1 MAALVSVRTVV
12 ALVLAAMAGPAMAQQ
27 PSGTAIAV
35 VQQANIDGQTGFA
48 VLQAAAPVYS
58 GDRIETGPV
67 GEAQI
72 KFRDDTRLVI
82 GPKSSMV
89 IDAFVFNNDDTAR
102 DVSINILRGAFRFIS
117 GNSSKDAYSITTPTA
132 TIGVR
137 GTEFDVAVEGPT
149 GVTRVVNFEGVVRL
163 CRRAPD
169 GSLID
174 PAQNCLELVD
184 PCSLSVIRPR
194 RDIVR
199 YGGEDV
205 EFRNR
210 QLRSYFPYV
219 RSQASLL
226 SDFRVDVAQC
236 NIAGVVAPDAPGV
249 LPPPPPGPPG
259 PPVIPDPPDPA
270 PTIFTEPPPPS
281 PADRHDSRPVYP
293 HGPVFR

>member
-1 MAALVSVRTVV
+1 MTALLGVRIAA
-12 ALVLAAMAGPAMAQQ
+12 ALVLAAATGQALAQQ

-48 VLQAAAPVYS
+48 VLQPAAPIYS

-72 KFRDDTRLVI
+72 KFRDDTRLVV

-149 GVTRVVNFEGVVRL
+149 GVTRVVNFDGVVEL

-174 PAQNCLELVD
+174 PGNCTELRD
-184 PCSLSVIRPR
+184 PCTLSVVRPS
-194 RDIVR
+194 RDIAR
-199 YGGEDV
+199 YSGEDV
-205 EFRNR
+205 AFRTR
-210 QLRSYFPYV
+210 QLRAYFPYV
-219 RSQASLL
+219 RTQDSLL
-226 SDFRVDVAQC
+226 SDFRVNVEQCLVAG
-236 NIAGVVAPDAPGV
+236 AVPPSPEGPAPVPPGPGV
-249 LPPPPPGPPG
+249 PLPEPPEPPPPTL
-259 PPVIPDPPDPA
+259 
-270 PTIFTEPPPPS
+270 PTFTPPPPPS
-281 PADRHDSRPVYP
+281 PADRHDSRPVYD
-293 HGPVFR
+293 HGAVFR

>member
-1 MAALVSVRTVV
+1 MTALLSVRIAV
-12 ALVLAAMAGPAMAQQ
+12 ALVLVAATGQALAQQ

-35 VQQANIDGQTGFA
+35 VQQANIDGQTGLV
-48 VLQAAAPVYS
+48 VLQPAAPIYS
-58 GDRIETGPV
+58 GDRIETGPI

-72 KFRDDTRLVI
+72 KFRDDTRLVV

-117 GNSSKDAYSITTPTA
+117 GNSSSDAYSITTPTA

-149 GVTRVVNFEGVVRL
+149 GVTRVVNFEGVVEL

-174 PAQNCLELVD
+174 PGNCTELRD
-184 PCSLSVIRPR
+184 PCTLSVVRPS
-194 RDIVR
+194 RDIAR
-199 YGGEDV
+199 YSGEDP

-210 QLRSYFPYV
+210 QLKYYFPYV
-219 RSQASLL
+219 RTQDSLL
-226 SDFRVDVAQC
+226 TDFRVDVAQC
-236 NIAGVVAPDAPGV
+236 NIAGVESSSPPPVPGS
-249 LPPPPPGPPG
+249 PPGPVVPPPGPP
-259 PPVIPDPPDPA
+259 V
-270 PTIFTEPPPPS
+270 PPPPTLPTFTPPSLPS
-281 PADRHDSRPVYP
+281 PADRHDSRPVYD

>member
-1 MAALVSVRTVV
+1 MTALLSVRIAA
-12 ALVLAAMAGPAMAQQ
+12 ALVLAAATWPALAQQ

-35 VQQANIDGQTGFA
+35 IQQANIDGQTGFA
-48 VLQAAAPVYS
+48 VLQPAAPIYS

-72 KFRDDTRLVI
+72 KFRDDTRLVV

-149 GVTRVVNFEGVVRL
+149 GVTRVVNFEGIVEL
-163 CRRAPD
+163 CRRARD

-174 PAQNCLELVD
+174 PGNCTELRD
-184 PCSLSVIRPR
+184 PCTLSVVRPS
-194 RDIVR
+194 RDIAR
-199 YGGEDV
+199 YSGEDV
-205 EFRNR
+205 AFRNR
-210 QLRSYFPYV
+210 QLRAYFPYV
-219 RSQASLL
+219 RTQDSLL
-226 SDFRVDVAQC
+226 SDFRVNVEQC
-236 NIAGVVAPDAPGV
+236 NIAGVVVPSPAEPPSVPPGPDAP
-249 LPPPPPGPPG
+249 LPEPPM
-259 PPVIPDPPDPA
+259 PPDPTA
-270 PTIFTEPPPPS
+270 PTFTPPALPA
-281 PADRHDSRPVYP
+281 PADRHDSRPVYD
-293 HGPVFR
+293 HGDVFR